1 MKERM
6 DRICARV
13 VRAKPSRAVPPG
25 FAGRVM
31 AHVRERAEQALE
43 GWFLR
48 RVGMPLMAGG
58 GAVSLGLGLTWAW
71 LWQAGYMS
79 ELSLLITG
87 NPLAGF

>member
-6 DRICARV
+6 DRICAKV
-13 VRAKPSRAVPPG
+13 VRARPEKAIPPG

-48 RVGMPLMAGG
+48 RVGVPLMAGG
-58 GAVSLGLGLTWAW
+58 GAASLGLGLAWAW
-71 LWQAGYMS
+71 LSGAGYVS

-87 NPLAGF
+87 NPMAGF